1 MHFVLLVALC
11 GTLASARPALN
22 DGLFAPP
29 TPQTGYW
36 PAGFEELLPE
46 DAKAKLI
53 AAHDDRSLSFDE
65 RRDRIESVFDE
76 LPREILEKLPLP
88 PGLARLPAEAQEP
101 FRALHVDR
109 SIGWRERQAKV
120 HELIKEL
127 PKEQQQLVHPPA
139 PRFPPMGP
147 HGMPPPPFPFP
158 QAGANFLPPRPPPG
172 FEAVLSPSIFKQLM
186 AVHENVALS
195 VPEKKQRIDHILSL
209 VPQEQLERLPLP
221 PHFERLSPETIQR
234 VRKIMQDFSLDWDA
248 RHQKVDEFVRSLPR
262 EERRLLRPTIPGFE
276 ALPEEVRDQIDDLF
290 DNQKMHP
297 MERHQKIRQL
307 LESLPEEI
315 RSKIPPPP
323 PVFPF
328 FPPPPPQKAQQ
339 NEPQNDEF
347 AVKEQQASFV

>member
-1 MHFVLLVALC
+1 MQFILLVALC
-11 GTLASARPALN
+11 GTFASARPALN
-22 DGLFAPP
+22 DGLFGAPP
-29 TPQTGYW
+29 PQPGYF

-88 PGLARLPAEAQEP
+88 PGLARLPFDAQEP

-109 SIGWRERQAKV
+109 SIGWRERQTRV
-120 HELIKEL
+120 HELIKQL
-127 PKEQQQLVHPPA
+127 PEEQQRLVHPPA
-139 PRFPPMGP
+139 PHFPPMGP
-147 HGMPPPPFPFP
+147 RGFGIPPPPFPP
-158 QAGANFLPPRPPPG
+158 AGADFLPPRPPPG

-186 AVHENVALS
+186 AVHENLRPTNSTAC
-195 VPEKKQRIDHILSL
+195 
-209 VPQEQLERLPLP
+209 RLPP
-221 PHFERLSPETIQR
+221 NFERLSPETLQR
-234 VRKIMQDFSLDWDA
+234 VRKIMQDFSLEWDA

-262 EERRLLRPTIPGFE
+262 EERRLLRPVLPGFE
-276 ALPEEVRDQIDDLF
+276 ALPEKTRDQIDDLF
-290 DNQKMHP
+290 ANRKLHP
-297 MERHQKIRQL
+297 MERNQKIRDL
-307 LESLPEEI
+307 LISLPEEI

-328 FPPPPPQKAQQ
+328 HAPPPPPKALQ
-339 NEPQNDEF
+339 NEAQNDEF